1 MLKITDIVLT
11 EVKDDDKG
19 EEEINDEGEVI
30 AKAGNQKKTV
40 SAAPVAAAKSRAS
53 SAHNSVSM
61 GNMPEEPEDEG
72 VDLDNSDIGLSD
84 KKDRFR
90 RAKQY
95 NDKYELDKFLLYL
108 IFAKRTNRGMRN

>member
-19 EEEINDEGEVI
+19 EEEVNDEGEVI

-40 SAAPVAAAKSRAS
+40 AAKAAASKSRAS
-53 SAHNSVSM
+53 SVRGSVSM

-90 RAKQY
+90 RAK
-95 NDKYELDKFLLYL
+95 
-108 IFAKRTNRGMRN
+108 